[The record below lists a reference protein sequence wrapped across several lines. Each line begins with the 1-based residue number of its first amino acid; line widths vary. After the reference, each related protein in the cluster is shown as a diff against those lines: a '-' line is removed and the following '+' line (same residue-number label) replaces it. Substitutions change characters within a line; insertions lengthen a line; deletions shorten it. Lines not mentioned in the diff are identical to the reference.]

1 MTSAT
6 IAAELELIL
15 TGIVGTLS
23 SETASRQARL
33 EDVETR
39 LADLAARLRRTE
51 DCSSA
56 GADAMTISQLADR
69 LTAQLDGPHADEDT
83 TATADLATETVR
95 FLNYATGSHAGQ
107 GLTYPAT
114 VYAIT
119 GSLSRTAAL
128 LPQLCGQLAG
138 WLDAEHAAGRL
149 GDDRGGPV
157 AVLTDRARH
166 DLDEAARHADA
177 LARALSAAQSAVAT
191 VHARDGRTA

>member
-15 TGIVGTLS
+15 TGIADTLY
-23 SETASRQARL
+23 SETASRQSRL

-39 LADLAARLRRTE
+39 LADVTTRLRSA
-51 DCSSA
+51 DCTPPVA
-56 GADAMTISQLADR
+56 EAMTPGQLADR
-69 LTAQLDGPHADEDT
+69 LTARLDGPHADEDT
-83 TATADLATETVR
+83 TGAAHLAAETIR

-128 LPQLCGQLAG
+128 LPQLCGQLAC

-166 DLDEAARHADA
+166 DLDQAARFADA
-177 LARALSAAQSAVAT
+177 LARALAQTQSAVAT
-191 VHARDGRTA
+191 VHSTRGRTA